1 MTLKKVTFLRSLKF
15 PNTYT
20 TQQVHY
26 AEIRTKYMYPHG
38 DYFTFFK
45 F

>member
-26 AEIRTKYMYPHG
+26 TEIRTKYMYPHG